1 MVISSIMLFRP
12 IPLHLHSRPRIEHD
26 HPPPDVQRAPP
37 DNDERD
43 HTGKLPQNLLGMSLP
58 FFHPGGYRCVK
69 VVDLKLDAT
78 AAPVSLTV
86 FVAV

>member
-1 MVISSIMLFRP
+1 MLFRS
-12 IPLHLHSRPRIEHD
+12 IPLHLHFRPRIEHD

-43 HTGKLPQNLLGMSLP
+43 HAGKLPQNLLGMSLP
-58 FFHPGGYRCVK
+58 FFHPGGYRRVK
-69 VVDLKLDAT
+69 VVDLKLDAAAA

-86 FVAV
+86 FVVV